1 LKVLLTSLSSTA
13 ASQSNQ
19 QLHQQQQQQD
29 GRPISSWILSWLQAV
44 TGPLAEAAAA
54 AKADMPAVFAAM
66 LAANCATD
74 QQPARSN
81 RFAQQTAAGRQ
92 LLLKD
97 DDWLPLIIQA
107 AAQAEDLELVA
118 KPDEADD
125 SANDEDAPVDTGEVQ
140 GKIAIPLQ
148 QTSQVPK
155 PAVALFWWVCWDCC
169 TCTAH
174 GGDYC
179 WCSVGSSMLQ
189 LRCRRLCCCR
199 FDLKVLIY

>member
-1 LKVLLTSLSSTA
+1 MFARYMLKQVYFGCIADGLGLATRLLKVLLTSLSSTA

-107 AAQAEDLELVA
+107 AAQAEDLELVT

-125 SANDEDAPVDTGEVQ
+125 SANDEDAPGDTGEVQ

-148 QTSQVPK
+148 
-155 PAVALFWWVCWDCC
+155 
-169 TCTAH
+169 
-174 GGDYC
+174 
-179 WCSVGSSMLQ
+179 
-189 LRCRRLCCCR
+189 
-199 FDLKVLIY
+199 